1 MNSSRF
7 IEFCIHLALRKPPF
21 FFSAINKDS
30 GWGHGSSGKIKTL
43 SSNQSLNKNV
53 GERGRW
59 EGRRKEGRKKGQR
72 EGGREGGKEGG
83 KKGIHDYTQIH
94 AFILDCD
101 VKYSSFCK
109 LLVKKVIEINEENK
123 TLIFLLKLISRFP
136 LSLLFFPPSN

>member
-1 MNSSRF
+1 VR
-7 IEFCIHLALRKPPF
+7 
-21 FFSAINKDS
+21 
-30 GWGHGSSGKIKTL
+30 GK
-43 SSNQSLNKNV
+43 
-53 GERGRW
+53 E
-59 EGRRKEGRKKGQR
+59 ERRKEERT
-72 EGGREGGKEGG
+72 EGGRKGGREGG